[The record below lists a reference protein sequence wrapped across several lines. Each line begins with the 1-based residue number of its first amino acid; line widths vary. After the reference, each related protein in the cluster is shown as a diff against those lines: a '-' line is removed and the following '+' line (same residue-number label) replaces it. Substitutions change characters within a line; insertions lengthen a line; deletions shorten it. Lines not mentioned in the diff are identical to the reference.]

1 MNVRR
6 LALALLLVPTL
17 VFAQQA
23 PAKAAASSPNG
34 KGFRSEFLSDLDEVQ
49 DKITKLA
56 AAVPAEKYAWRPAE
70 GVRSISEVYMH
81 IAGGNYLLASFT
93 GMKPPGYDTRSLEK
107 ITDKDRVLVELR
119 KSFDHLRTAAL
130 NATDT
135 DLDKSIKMFGNDTTE
150 RAAFLAALNHL
161 HEHLGQSIAYARMNG
176 VVPPWSGKE

>member
-1 MNVRR
+1 MTRIIR
-6 LALALLLVPTL
+6 FIALLALALPLQSI
-17 VFAQQA
+17 ASEA
-23 PAKAAASSPNG
+23 PKS
-34 KGFRSEFLSDLDEVQ
+34 GFRAEFLRDLDGVQ
-49 DKITKLA
+49 RKIVDLA
-56 AAVPAEKYAWRPAE
+56 SAVPADKYSWRPAP

-107 ITDKDRVLVELR
+107 ITEKDRVLVELK

-130 NATDT
+130 NATDS
-135 DLDKSIKMFGNDTTE
+135 DLDKSINMFGNDTTE
-150 RAAFLAALNHL
+150 RAAFLTALNHL